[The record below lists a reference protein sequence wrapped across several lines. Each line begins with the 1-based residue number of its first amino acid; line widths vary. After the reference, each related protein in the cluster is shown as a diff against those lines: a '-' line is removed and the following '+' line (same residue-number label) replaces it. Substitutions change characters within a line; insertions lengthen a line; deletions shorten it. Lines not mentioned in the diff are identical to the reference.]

1 MWALT
6 TLGVA
11 FVSALVPIVNI
22 EAYLLALAV
31 AQHPDPYLA
40 ATAAAV
46 GQMTG
51 KMLFWLVGAG
61 LLQVRRV
68 QRKGTAT
75 GRWSERMQRLS
86 AWSEAH
92 WWGPSLIT
100 VASGFSGFPPFAV
113 WSLLAGTIRMR
124 WWLFL
129 VTGLVGRFAR
139 FLVILLVPGLWPGS
153 S

>member
-1 MWALT
+1 MWLLSV
-6 TLGVA
+6 LGVA
-11 FVSALVPIVNI
+11 FVSALVPVVNI
-22 EAYLLALAV
+22 EAYLVTVALASDTV
-31 AQHPDPYLA
+31 PWLA
-40 ATAAAV
+40 AAAASV

-68 QRKGTAT
+68 QRKGTAS
-75 GRWSERMQRLS
+75 GKWAERMQRLT
-86 AWSEAH
+86 AWCDAH

-100 VASGFSGFPPFAV
+100 LASGFSGFPPFAV

-129 VTGLVGRFAR
+129 VLGLIGRFGR
-139 FLVILLVPGLWPGS
+139 FLVIMLAPGLLPGQ
-153 S
+153 

>member
-1 MWALT
+1 MWVLT

-31 AQHPDPYLA
+31 ARHPDPYTA

-51 KMLFWLVGAG
+51 KMLFWFVGAG

-75 GRWSERMQRLS
+75 GRWTERMQRLTV
-86 AWSEAH
+86 WCQRH
-92 WWGPSLIT
+92 PWGPALIT
-100 VASGFSGFPPFAV
+100 VVSGFSGFPPFAV

-129 VTGLVGRFAR
+129 AMGLVGRFGR
-139 FLVILLVPGLWPGS
+139 FLVILLAPGLWPGQ
-153 S
+153 